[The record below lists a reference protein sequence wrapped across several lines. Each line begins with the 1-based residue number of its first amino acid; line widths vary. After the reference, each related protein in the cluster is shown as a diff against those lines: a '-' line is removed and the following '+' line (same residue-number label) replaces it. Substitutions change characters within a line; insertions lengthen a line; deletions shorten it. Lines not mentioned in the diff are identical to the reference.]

1 MAADT
6 ILLSQKIPILQKRG
20 NPFSSS
26 GRKNHEEAAPAIL
39 RPFFEEKLIFGLM
52 CHRWWAWPPNPFWA
66 VRIYFLPP
74 SLPLL
79 HNLPMWKTSFCYYTL
94 KPCFIIV
101 QGVPFQNGQIE
112 TTISN
117 DFQSK
122 VWKFKHFAFIQILIE
137 INFDK
142 FRASKCTVW
151 SISEALKVAI
161 WKNSTLKICKN

>member
-1 MAADT
+1 MAFFCGNYDFHSRQL
-6 ILLSQKIPILQKRG
+6 LLSSLDNGGGRTLFYYPKKSPFCKKKG

-26 GRKNHEEAAPAIL
+26 GRKNHEKAAPAIL

-101 QGVPFQNGQIE
+101 QGVPFQNSHIE
-112 TTISN
+112 IAIWTSI
-117 DFQSK
+117 FSK
-122 VWKFKHFAFIQILIE
+122 VFK
-137 INFDK
+137 N
-142 FRASKCTVW
+142 
-151 SISEALKVAI
+151 
-161 WKNSTLKICKN
+161 